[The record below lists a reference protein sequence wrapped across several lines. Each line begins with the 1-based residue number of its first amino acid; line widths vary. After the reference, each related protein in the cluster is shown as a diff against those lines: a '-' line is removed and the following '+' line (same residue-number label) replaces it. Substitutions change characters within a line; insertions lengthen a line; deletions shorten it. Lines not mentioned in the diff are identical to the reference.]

1 MKKEF
6 MKVLKYFQNKK
17 RMNEKQFAN
26 ALTPEQKAL
35 LLSEEN
41 STIDELIAAIEA
53 MPDDA
58 ENPEIA
64 ALKKMVEDLKTALA
78 ENQTEF
84 ENRIAALAE
93 KATPKQFINFVK
105 SAVEGKIFEN
115 AKGRT
120 SIGVSRF
127 ENANN
132 ANLAVVYNDSE
143 VGVKPSLVPT
153 LLDYVRQ
160 ISLNGQNA
168 VAWNEI
174 DGTTDASAI
183 VVIGNDKP
191 IRTTT
196 HSTTTT
202 GTDTLAVISK
212 LPKQYR
218 AAISMIA
225 DLYMNDMTKD
235 ITRKINNVILT
246 LIAAGSDLADL
257 MTVPTVEKAQMI
269 DAIRA
274 VASAIKNNHPE
285 NRVVIGLSQAAL
297 FELDSVKDANGNYIT
312 YDFAQKGIILV
323 SLPVASPF
331 TATSIVGMSEGI
343 IRWYN
348 DGIDNLVSEERYWD
362 TNHIG
367 LMVEVLNSVFV
378 LRASDATATVFDDY
392 TTIISDMGGGNQA

>member
-6 MKVLKYFQNKK
+6 VSLLKYFQNKK
-17 RMNEKQFAN
+17 KINEKQFSN
-26 ALTPEQKAL
+26 ALTPEQKQL
-35 LLSEEN
+35 LLSDEN
-41 STIDELIAAIEA
+41 STIDDIIAAIEA
-53 MPDDA
+53 MPENA
-58 ENPEIA
+58 ENPEVA
-64 ALKKMVEDLKTALA
+64 NLKKMVDDLKTALS

-84 ENRIAALAE
+84 ENRLALLAE
-93 KATPKQFINFVK
+93 KQTPKQFINFVK
-105 SAVEGKIFEN
+105 QAVEGKMFEN

-132 ANLAVVYNDSE
+132 ANLAVIYNDSE
-143 VGVKPSLVPT
+143 VGVKPSQVPT
-153 LLDYVRQ
+153 LMDYVRQ

-168 VAWNEI
+168 VAWNEM
-174 DGTTDASAI
+174 DGTTDAAAVVAI
-183 VVIGNDKP
+183 GGDKP
-191 IRTTT
+191 IRVFT

-202 GTDTLAVISK
+202 GTETIAVISK

-235 ITRKINNVILT
+235 ITRKINTVIMG

-257 MTVPTVEKAQMI
+257 MTIPTVEKAQLI
-269 DAIRA
+269 DAIRG
-274 VASAIKNNHPE
+274 VASAIKDKHPE
-285 NRVVIGLSQAAL
+285 SRVIIGLSQSAL
-297 FELDSVKDANGNYIT
+297 FALDSVKDSNGNYIT
-312 YDFAQKGIILV
+312 YDFAQKGIVLV
-323 SLPVASPF
+323 SLPVVVPF
-331 TATSIVGMSEGI
+331 TATSIIGMSEGI
-343 IRWYN
+343 VRWYN

-378 LRASDATATVFDDY
+378 LRACDATATCFDDY
-392 TTIISDMGGGNQA
+392 TTIIDDMGGGVQA